1 MLRGPIVGALSL
13 LLALAVGA
21 CGAPATAPVGP
32 GANTNGDVDV
42 AITGSS
48 FVPANVSV
56 RAGAHVRWINR
67 EGVTHTVTFDDAVD
81 SGRMSSGSTFT
92 RGFPTAGTFSYHCSI
107 HPTMKGTVTV
117 TP

>member
-13 LLALAVGA
+13 LVALEVGA
-21 CGAPATAPVGP
+21 CGAPATVPGGP
-32 GANTNGDVDV
+32 GANTTEDVDV
-42 AITGSS
+42 EITRSS

-67 EGVTHTVTFDDAVD
+67 DGVTHTVTFGDGVHG
-81 SGRMSSGSTFT
+81 GRMSSGSTFT
-92 RGFPTAGTFSYHCSI
+92 RGLPTAGTFPYRCSI
-107 HPTMKGTVTV
+107 HPTMNGAVTV